1 MNINV
6 SVENINLD
14 DYIDTHIDEDGD
26 RVPGGTLRDAIVR
39 QLVDKYSRSD
49 TWKGIAERVQA
60 IRDDEI
66 RAQLA
71 PVVAEALNGPIDRT
85 NSYGEK
91 TGQTTTLREIIAA
104 EARRYL
110 NEPSERYNTDRTSR
124 LQVEVRKAVAAAFK
138 DEVAGAVQ
146 EVRDA
151 VSAAVGG
158 NFTEMVSAAVSQAL
172 AKR

>member
-1 MNINV
+1 MDIKV
-6 SVENINLD
+6 TVENIDLG
-14 DYIDTHIDEDGD
+14 DYIDGHRDEDGD
-26 RVPGGTLRDAIVR
+26 YIPGGTLADAIVR
-39 QLVDKYSRSD
+39 QLVDKHSRSD
-49 TWKGIAERVQA
+49 AWKGIAERVQA

-66 RAQLA
+66 RTQLA
-71 PVVAEALNGPIDRT
+71 PVIAEALTKPIQTT
-85 NSYGEK
+85 NAYGER
-91 TGQTTTLREIIAA
+91 TGTETTLRELIAA

-110 NEPSERYNTDRTSR
+110 NEPSDRYNTDRTSR
-124 LQVEVRKAVAAAFK
+124 LQVEVRKAVAEAFK

-151 VSAAVGG
+151 VAEAVGG